1 MKVLQHIQDSVL
13 GRVRA
18 PRPLMHYTE
27 SVSEELRLHAE
38 THLRHRLEIKLAVD
52 MTAPSDDTQELRRRA
67 ARMFLHE
74 LYGEVADEIHA
85 VLRDLYQ
92 EQQYRA
98 PDDPVLTRLSKLVK
112 DLEGWNV

>member
-1 MKVLQHIQDSVL
+1 MKILQHIQDYVL

-18 PRPLMHYTE
+18 PHPLMTYAET
-27 SVSEELRLHAE
+27 VSEEPRMHVE
-38 THLRHRLEIKLAVD
+38 THLRHRMEIKLAVD
-52 MTAPSDDTQELRRRA
+52 MTSPSDDTQELRRRA

-74 LYGEVADEIHA
+74 LYGEVAYELRA

-98 PDDPVLTRLSKLVK
+98 PDNPVMVRLQNLVK
-112 DLEGWNV
+112 EMEGWNV